1 MPAVPPPTIDDLLRI
16 LANAQLTVTSV
27 DGDYSTSPEMILNLR
42 FSRSSLGESAVYVFE
57 NPSLILRQL
66 SELLNQLLDAK
77 VDIAMEGVYRD
88 RTVKSIED
96 CIAFMQQELRQDTAS
111 LGTLYTK
118 MRRDHLTDA
127 ICYLRELGRRRRDID
142 ERQAKA
148 AQREAAERVRKAADE
163 EIKRR
168 EKEERDRKDREGQ
181 EAKRRKWAEE
191 EEREQKRRSGQTSDS
206 GYARDS
212 AEARMWETYRA
223 MGGFDRFTEN
233 QRKTF
238 DDVFREAFEGKG
250 FYSESNYQKKY
261 EYKRYG
267 GRSEQAK
274 TPPPNTKRKWH
285 EILGVAPGANRDEI
299 RKAARRMTGA
309 LHPDKPENR
318 TPEKLAE
325 LQAVNEAK
333 AEGLG
338 GI

>member
-127 ICYLRELGRRRRDID
+127 ICYLRELGRRWRDID

-223 MGGFDRFTEN
+223 MGGFDRFY
-233 QRKTF
+233 
-238 DDVFREAFEGKG
+238 G
-250 FYSESNYQKKY
+250 ESNYQKKY